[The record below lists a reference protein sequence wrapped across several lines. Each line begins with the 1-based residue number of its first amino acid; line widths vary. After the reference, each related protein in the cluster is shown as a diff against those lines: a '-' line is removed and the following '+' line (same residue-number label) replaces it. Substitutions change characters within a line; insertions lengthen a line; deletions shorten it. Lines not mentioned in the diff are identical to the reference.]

1 MPRST
6 SVSRIRMNHART
18 LARPSIGPRFG
29 SRDESAG
36 HLKLPCPSRFR
47 LPCWWWSAPARFDL
61 CRIWSEFDPSTRGS
75 ASCQVGPSVP
85 RGPTTRGRERDP
97 GSSAVAQSTTGRL
110 TGGVSS
116 CRRVRAVV
124 YRGSQSDANGY
135 KNWHH
140 PIGTLSLRRAK
151 QSPPVP
157 RLLCRPRNPLRNCT
171 SLTLTPV
178 VAVHK
183 SSGSLFIKAVGRC
196 S

>member
-1 MPRST
+1 
-6 SVSRIRMNHART
+6 V
-18 LARPSIGPRFG
+18 
-29 SRDESAG
+29 D
-36 HLKLPCPSRFR
+36 
-47 LPCWWWSAPARFDL
+47 
-61 CRIWSEFDPSTRGS
+61 GS

-140 PIGTLSLRRAK
+140 PIGTLRRAK

-157 RLLCRPRNPLRNCT
+157 RLLCRPRNPLRNFT
-171 SLTLTPV
+171 WSSLTLTPV

-183 SSGSLFIKAVGRC
+183 SSGSLFIKAHVRGRITRAAAPPPRQI
-196 S
+196 SLAHRHRRLIAALI